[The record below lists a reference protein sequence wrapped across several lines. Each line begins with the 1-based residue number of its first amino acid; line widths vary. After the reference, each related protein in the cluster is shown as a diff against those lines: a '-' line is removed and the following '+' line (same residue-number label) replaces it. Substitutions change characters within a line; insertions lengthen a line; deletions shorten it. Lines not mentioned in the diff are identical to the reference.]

1 MPKIVDHAERRREV
15 LDATWRVIG
24 REGLEAA
31 TVRRIAA
38 EAGCSIGVLAH
49 YFQDKEDILISA
61 HQLAFARARQRILDA
76 TQDVTGLAA
85 LRCAMLEAL
94 PLDAE
99 RLLEAQVD
107 VSFLG
112 QTVGNAHLRDV
123 RSASN
128 AGSRLLWE
136 GFVTQAQEA
145 GEVRDSEEPDLV
157 VDELMALIESL
168 SIQALITPERT
179 TPEHQMFLVD
189 RLLARVSA
197 G

>member
-76 TQDVTGLAA
+76 TQDRTGLTA

-99 RLLEAQVD
+99 RILEAQVD

-112 QTVGNAHLRDV
+112 QTVGNAHLREV

-128 AGSRLLWE
+128 AGSRMLWE
-136 GFVTQAQEA
+136 GFVIQAQEA
-145 GEVRDSEEPDLV
+145 GEVRDSEEPDLL

-179 TPEHQMFLVD
+179 TPEHQLLLVD
-189 RLLARVSA
+189 RLLSRISV